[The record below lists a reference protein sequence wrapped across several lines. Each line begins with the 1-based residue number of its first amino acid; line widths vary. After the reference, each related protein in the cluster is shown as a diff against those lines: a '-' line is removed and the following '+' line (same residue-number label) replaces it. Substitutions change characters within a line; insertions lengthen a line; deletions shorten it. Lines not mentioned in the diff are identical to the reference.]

1 VNKRI
6 PQTHTSKANEPIF
19 LSPSEFI
26 GSMNGTMA
34 ITGDIVSPIDVVW
47 EADQGCDQNHLL

>member
-6 PQTHTSKANEPIF
+6 PETHASKAKPKF

-26 GSMNGTMA
+26 GSMKGTME
-34 ITGDIVSPIDVVW
+34 ITGDIVSPINVEW
-47 EADQGCDQNHLL
+47 EADQGSDQNHLL